1 MSLEV
6 RHYHCRFSL
15 SGFYIMDIFRRAR
28 HRRHHSSIGQIDSP
42 SDRMVPTPSPQAG
55 PSRGQSPAEPSHGQ
69 SPAGPSR
76 GPSLAGPS
84 CGQSPAGPSCG
95 QSPAGPSHGQS
106 PVGPS
111 CGQSPAGPSHGQ
123 SPAGPSCGQSPAGPS
138 HGHSPSPLESP
149 IPARHSTVDIADAR
163 LHIVP
168 LGDSFENSVTVVR
181 EINQIV
187 NNFWKGDSMS
197 YSSTPAPTKELWWCE
212 FKRLF
217 SWDPY
222 FEMEVKRIFKKKCG
236 DHIRHVLNHAKSTGK
251 KPPFITTDNWVRICN
266 FWQTYECKE
275 RSLRNKINQAYNS
288 GDSRAIYAGGSIN
301 IEEHSR
307 RLSRDLGKEPDFI
320 DTFVRTFQKKD
331 KTWSGDRARII
342 KGW

>member
-1 MSLEV
+1 MIIKLISNIKCYFIYLGVQKQWSLEV

-15 SGFYIMDIFRRAR
+15 SDFYIMDIFRRAR

-76 GPSLAGPS
+76 GPSPAGPS

-106 PVGPS
+106 PAGPS

-168 LGDSFENSVTVVR
+168 LGDS
-181 EINQIV
+181 
-187 NNFWKGDSMS
+187 
-197 YSSTPAPTKELWWCE
+197 
-212 FKRLF
+212 
-217 SWDPY
+217 
-222 FEMEVKRIFKKKCG
+222 
-236 DHIRHVLNHAKSTGK
+236 
-251 KPPFITTDNWVRICN
+251 
-266 FWQTYECKE
+266 
-275 RSLRNKINQAYNS
+275 
-288 GDSRAIYAGGSIN
+288 
-301 IEEHSR
+301 
-307 RLSRDLGKEPDFI
+307 
-320 DTFVRTFQKKD
+320 
-331 KTWSGDRARII
+331 
-342 KGW
+342 